1 MTGVIA
7 LILALAADSVSL
19 PVVWDR
25 AFNLETSIRQAV
37 RKDDGDW
44 VSTSE
49 TWRVAVQPTN
59 DGFKTRWTSR
69 TSPDVTPMLVETD
82 PRLVPTAVTNLEDV
96 WRERGRELVVFTQ
109 VSEDAAAQMVRT
121 LPEPARFSLIARPLT
136 LLSFGQGLELVVGE
150 PLTQSL
156 ESISVGDAQVAMVST
171 FLLRSVDEGRGKAI
185 VEWTTDLE
193 PKSLEEAFPSMV
205 RALLGVSED
214 DADKLAEFNRALE
227 SAQMVQ
233 RRQCEYV
240 IDMVSGIADHVEC
253 TEIQSVAFLD
263 HRTKTEKR
271 LEATQALLP

>member
-1 MTGVIA
+1 MTSAIA

-25 AFNLETSIRQAV
+25 AFNLDTSIRQAV

-59 DGFKTRWTSR
+59 DGFKARWTSR
-69 TSPDVTPMLVETD
+69 TSPNVTPMLVETD
-82 PRLVPTAVTNLEDV
+82 PRLVPIAVTNLEEI
-96 WRERGRELVVFTQ
+96 WRERGRELVDFTQ
-109 VSEDAAAQMVRT
+109 VSDDTAVQMVRT

-156 ESISVGDAQVAMVST
+156 ESISIGDTQVAMVST
-171 FLLRSVDEGRGKAI
+171 LVLRSIDEGRSRAI

-193 PKSLEEAFPSMV
+193 PKSLEAAFPSMI
-205 RALLGVSED
+205 RALLGVSDD
-214 DADKLAEFNRALE
+214 DADKLVEFNRALE
-227 SAQMVQ
+227 SAEMIQ
-233 RRQCEYV
+233 RRHCEYE
-240 IDMVSGIADHVEC
+240 IDTVSGIAHHVEC
-253 TEIQSVAFLD
+253 TEIQSVTFLD
-263 HRTKTEKR
+263 HQTKTEKR
-271 LEATQALLP
+271 LEASQALVP